1 MSAAIARL
9 VAGGGEDRAMT
20 NARSAIDDLAG
31 EFSDL
36 PRETIIRQYV
46 DALSSVELFA
56 VSGEDEPELV
66 ARLARSHLEA
76 LSQLRAGNE
85 EQDPSPGPA

>member
-1 MSAAIARL
+1 MRAWWRA
-9 VAGGGEDRAMT
+9 GGEDRAMT
-20 NARSAIDDLAG
+20 NARSAIDELAG

-36 PRETIIRQYV
+36 PRETIVRQYV

-66 ARLARSHLEA
+66 ARLVRSHLEA
-76 LSQLRAGNE
+76 LSQLRAGSE
-85 EQDPSPGPA
+85 EQDPSPGPV

>member
-1 MSAAIARL
+1 
-9 VAGGGEDRAMT
+9 MT
-20 NARSAIDDLAG
+20 SARSAIDQLVG

-36 PRETIIRQYV
+36 PRETIVRQYV

-56 VSGEDEPELV
+56 VSGADEPELV

-76 LSQLRAGNE
+76 LSQLRATRE
-85 EQDPSPGPA
+85 D

>member
-1 MSAAIARL
+1 
-9 VAGGGEDRAMT
+9 MT
-20 NARSAIDDLAG
+20 NANSAIDQLAG

-36 PRETIIRQYV
+36 SRETVVRQYV

-56 VSGEDEPELV
+56 VSGEEEPELV

-76 LSQLRAGNE
+76 LSQLRAE
-85 EQDPSPGPA
+85 RDD